1 MGLFADL
8 AILRQERRLE
18 AGFHD
23 ATPTAAEGAMPDDQ
37 RLRLHLLLDR
47 TRLPLARCAL
57 AAARAVSAY
66 VFEQRK
72 HEEVGFWANRHRT
85 VVTLAATPEEMT
97 EMAAFFA
104 KTGKTSLLWCDEA
117 LDERPAA
124 AVFEPIP
131 AMEGR
136 VLFGRFAA
144 LGL

>member
-1 MGLFADL
+1 MGIFSDL
-8 AILRQERRLE
+8 AAIRHERQLQQ
-18 AGFHD
+18 AFHGST
-23 ATPTAAEGAMPDDQ
+23 ATVAEGESPDGQ
-37 RLRLHLLLDR
+37 HLRLHLLLDR
-47 TRLPLARCAL
+47 GRLPLARCSL

-66 VFEQRK
+66 IFEQRK

-85 VVTLAATPEEMT
+85 VVVLAATPEEMT
-97 EMAAFFA
+97 EMAAYFA

-136 VLFGRFAA
+136 VLFGRFQSLA
-144 LGL
+144 L